1 MMDNLILCIILSI
14 LLVFIIIYVF
24 NLKTFVLEKIKLYR
38 NGILA
43 FVLIFISAFS
53 IYTVMAKQ
61 EEKFFNSEPFKQL
74 NNQIVYG
81 KNNDILSNYVIGAD
95 EQISFNGS
103 LLKRANILLEDIK
116 ADISLKINIITQNN
130 ETHSVDINIEIPL
143 ESTNKQIYDG
153 PINIQKE
160 NLKYNF

>member
-81 KNNDILSNYVIGAD
+81 KNNDILSNEVVIVGD
-95 EQISFNGS
+95 SRMS
-103 LLKRANILLEDIK
+103 LIDDDKDMVKPANFMVCGK
-116 ADISLKINIITQNN
+116 KW
-130 ETHSVDINIEIPL
+130 
-143 ESTNKQIYDG
+143 Y
-153 PINIQKE
+153 E
-160 NLKYNF
+160 N

>member
-81 KNNDILSNYVIGAD
+81 K
-95 EQISFNGS
+95 
-103 LLKRANILLEDIK
+103 K
-116 ADISLKINIITQNN
+116 
-130 ETHSVDINIEIPL
+130 
-143 ESTNKQIYDG
+143 
-153 PINIQKE
+153 
-160 NLKYNF
+160 